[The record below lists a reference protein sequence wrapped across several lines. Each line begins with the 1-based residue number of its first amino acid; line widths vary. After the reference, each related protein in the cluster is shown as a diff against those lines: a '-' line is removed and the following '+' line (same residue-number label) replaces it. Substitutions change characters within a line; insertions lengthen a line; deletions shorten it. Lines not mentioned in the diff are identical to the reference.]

1 MWIELLILLSL
12 LWISAFLFL
21 GRLEGLPQ
29 DDVST
34 GATDRDDEAL
44 TLSVIIPAR
53 NEADTLPGLLR
64 SLDEQQQPA
73 DEIIVVDDESDD
85 ETGAVARAFGVRVE
99 QPSGDAADW
108 LGKPRACWTGAHAAR
123 GDLLLFLDADTVL
136 APDALSRLRTAWRKK
151 RGLVSVQPYHAMQR
165 PYERL
170 SAFFNI
176 VLMAAIRSFS
186 ILGGRL
192 QPHGSFGPCMLVSA
206 ADYHRS
212 GGHATVKRE
221 VLEDVA
227 LARVMSAQSIPV
239 TNYVGRETLR
249 FRMYG
254 GGIGDVVTGW
264 TKNFAR
270 GAIATGPVL
279 ILLIA
284 GWITGSGIAARFPVE
299 AAIVAGRAAVG
310 SGADLAVVPDIAQ
323 EWPVL
328 IVGVAAYAAYVLQI
342 RWLLRRIGNFGILT
356 ALFYPVPLAFFTAV
370 FLRSLYRTLV
380 RKSVTWK
387 GREIQITSSD
397 APTDT
402 GAGPGD
408 KPSE

>member
-1 MWIELLILLSL
+1 
-12 LWISAFLFL
+12 
-21 GRLEGLPQ
+21 
-29 DDVST
+29 
-34 GATDRDDEAL
+34 
-44 TLSVIIPAR
+44 
-53 NEADTLPGLLR
+53 
-64 SLDEQQQPA
+64 
-73 DEIIVVDDESDD
+73 
-85 ETGAVARAFGVRVE
+85 
-99 QPSGDAADW
+99 
-108 LGKPRACWTGAHAAR
+108 
-123 GDLLLFLDADTVL
+123 
-136 APDALSRLRTAWRKK
+136 
-151 RGLVSVQPYHAMQR
+151 
-165 PYERL
+165 
-170 SAFFNI
+170 
-176 VLMAAIRSFS
+176 
-186 ILGGRL
+186 
-192 QPHGSFGPCMLVSA
+192 MLVSA

-310 SGADLAVVPDIAQ
+310 SGADLAVVAAIRQEAPD
-323 EWPVL
+323 L
-328 IVGVAAYAAYVLQI
+328 LVGVAAYAAYVLQI

-408 KPSE
+408 EP